1 MFQATLRITLILTL
15 VALISSCAKVY
26 HSPDAKTLARNHNQV
41 AILLPKV
48 TIPANKKANVELIR
62 EQQRTEAVNFQQELY
77 AWMLKRKL
85 KGKFRP
91 EIQEIET
98 TNALLAKAGYPET
111 PMTNQEI
118 CQLLGVD
125 GLMTSTFALSK
136 PISEGA
142 AVALMVVGGMWGP
155 TNQVQ
160 MTLGISDCM
169 NRKLIWNYEH
179 KMAGG
184 MGTTSSNIVDGL
196 MRKASKKMPYT
207 RK

>member
-1 MFQATLRITLILTL
+1 MFKAALRITLILTL

-26 HSPDAKTLARNHNQV
+26 NSPDAKTLASTHNQV

-48 TIPANKKANVELIR
+48 TIAAKKNSNLEQIK
-62 EQQRTEAVNFQQELY
+62 EQQRAEAVNFQYELY
-77 AWMLKRKL
+77 AWMLKRKG

-91 EIQEIET
+91 EIQEIQT
-98 TNALLAKAGYPET
+98 TNAILAKAGYPET

-118 CQLLGVD
+118 CQLLRVD

-142 AVALMVVGGMWGP
+142 AVALLLVGGMWGP
-155 TNQVQ
+155 TDQVQ

-169 NRKLIWNYEH
+169 NKKLIWNYEH

-184 MGTTSSNIVDGL
+184 MGTNSSSIVDGL
-196 MRKASKKMPYT
+196 MRNASKKMPYT
-207 RK
+207 R